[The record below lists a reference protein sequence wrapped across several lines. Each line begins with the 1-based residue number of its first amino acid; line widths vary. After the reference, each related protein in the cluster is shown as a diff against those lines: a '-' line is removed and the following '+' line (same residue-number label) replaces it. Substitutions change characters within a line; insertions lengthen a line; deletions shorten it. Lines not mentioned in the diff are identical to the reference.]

1 MNTQFS
7 LTKAIM
13 AGIAGTIIMTLFT
26 YMGAMMNMK
35 MDIPAMLSTMF
46 GGNLLIGWV
55 MHFMI
60 GIVLAVSYGFVFYSK
75 LNINPTWLRGA
86 IFGIAPWLMAQ
97 LLVMPMMNMM
107 NGMSFSSGLF
117 SGSIMMAM
125 GSLVGHLIYG
135 AVIGV
140 VYKPEAKAVI
150 A

>member
-1 MNTQFS
+1 MKTQFS

-26 YMGAMMNMK
+26 YMGTVMNLK

-46 GGNLLIGWV
+46 GGNLMIGWI

-60 GIVLAVSYGFVFYSK
+60 GIVLAVNYGLIFYSK

-97 LLVMPMMNMM
+97 VFVMPMMEMM

-117 SGSIMMAM
+117 SGSVMMAM
-125 GSLVGHLIYG
+125 GSFVGHLIYG

-140 VYKPEAKAVI
+140 VYKPEIKVVI